1 MTQKFFISLSLV
13 LFLQNSMFASFL
25 EDDIYLYKAN
35 RALENNEYKKVLD
48 FYKKIKNKND
58 AIYFNMANIYY
69 KLNNFSKAIKLAKK
83 IKQTKLLNKAFHLM
97 GNAYAR
103 SFEYDKAIAYYKKS
117 LELKVNEKI
126 KYNFHMVQVQRALL
140 LENQKLREKRDL
152 KMRKGKDFESENA
165 QFFDEAFDLD
175 NFDLNMSLSED
186 KKEKNISNE
195 TALVLSKNDIQ
206 YSIKIEKNNSEEFN
220 SSTIDFSNYLQQK
233 WDNKLQLKVHT
244 LLIPLEKGNINDSKK
259 PW

>member
-1 MTQKFFISLSLV
+1 MIQKILISLSLA

-35 RALENNEYKKVLD
+35 RALENKEYKKVLD

-69 KLNNFSKAIKLAKK
+69 KLNNFSQAILLAKK

-103 SFEYDKAIAYYKKS
+103 NFEYKKAIAYYKKS
-117 LELKVNEKI
+117 LQLNGNERI
-126 KYNFHMVQVQRALL
+126 KYNFHMVQVQLQLL
-140 LENQKLREKRDL
+140 LENEKLREKRDQ
-152 KMRKGKDFESENA
+152 KMRKGKNFESENA

-186 KKEKNISNE
+186 EKEKNTSNE
-195 TALVLSKNDIQ
+195 TTLVLSKNDIQ
-206 YSIKIEKNNSEEFN
+206 YSIKIEENNSEEFN
-220 SSTIDFSNYLQQK
+220 SSTMDFSNYLQQK

-244 LLIPLEKGNINDSKK
+244 LLIPLEKGNIDDSKK